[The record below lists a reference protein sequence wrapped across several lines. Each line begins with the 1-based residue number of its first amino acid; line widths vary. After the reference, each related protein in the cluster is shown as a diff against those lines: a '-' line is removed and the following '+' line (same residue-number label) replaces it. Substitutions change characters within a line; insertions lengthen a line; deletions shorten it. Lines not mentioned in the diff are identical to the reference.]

1 MRVDGVWIVLS
12 KTTCIESTDPT
23 KNGPADTLVDELASV
38 FSLSAQEQG
47 YSGLCPNPLGT

>member
-1 MRVDGVWIVLS
+1 MRVDGVWMVLS
-12 KTTCIESTDPT
+12 KTTCIKSTDPT
-23 KNGPADTLVDELASV
+23 KNGLADTLVDELASV